1 MVEPHYVMH
10 GADPVP
16 ESSSARSR
24 AGGRAA
30 PELSGAADRA
40 AAAAN
45 EGTGRRRPRCR
56 SSERESGRPARST
69 TCPLRTPTAAVTN
82 LHKLK

>member
-30 PELSGAADRA
+30 TELTRPTAPPPPPTKERGGDGLLPQQRA
-40 AAAAN
+40 RERA
-45 EGTGRRRPRCR
+45 
-56 SSERESGRPARST
+56 SSA
-69 TCPLRTPTAAVTN
+69 TCPLRTPMAAVTN
-82 LHKLK
+82 LHKLT